1 MTHAGHRPRLILV
14 SLLLLAAAMAPR
26 LLAQRIEIAGRAG
39 YLAPTGTQ
47 FRLTSTNP
55 GLQLVRPVVE
65 RRRTLGGRDCVVL
78 AEHARRGAGHRRLPV
93 RAAPRDLR
101 LFLHDPRAHPRHA
114 SDAGGRECDAAGR
127 LVPIGAVGRDWDV
140 EPEAGAGPAMI
151 RFSDSEYRPAP
162 TPGAGFPGPYFLAHR
177 ATYGV
182 AVGLSAAYTVS
193 SRFRLSVSADDVLYR
208 AWPADAS
215 SWGAVAVPM
224 QHELTF
230 SAAAAVTVP

>member
-1 MTHAGHRPRLILV
+1 M
-14 SLLLLAAAMAPR
+14 
-26 LLAQRIEIAGRAG
+26 
-39 YLAPTGTQ
+39 
-47 FRLTSTNP
+47 
-55 GLQLVRPVVE
+55 E
-65 RRRTLGGRDCVVL
+65 RRRTLGGRDRVVL
-78 AEHARRGAGHRRLPV
+78 ADTHVGVQGTA
-93 RAAPRDLR
+93 DLR
-101 LFLHDPRAHPRHA
+101 LVRHHANYAYSCTTLCIPIDLPPGSLDVNTTHWAA
-114 SDAGGRECDAAGR
+114 SLRVAARQR
-127 LVPIGAVGRDWDV
+127 LGDRLQLG
-140 EPEAGAGPAMI
+140 AGAGPAMI
-151 RFSDSEYRPAP
+151 RFGDSEYRPAR

-193 SRFRLSVSADDVLYR
+193 SRFRLSVSTDDVLYR